1 MLCMIIVPCGKQGG
15 LCKASVLVIRNM
27 DQKMTGRGGRL
38 RKDFNK
44 MSESNEASNRSGS
57 VPLESFL
64 EGGSFLSFQEFYF
77 FIICSL
83 DPG

>member
-1 MLCMIIVPCGKQGG
+1 
-15 LCKASVLVIRNM
+15 
-27 DQKMTGRGGRL
+27 MTGRGGRL

-44 MSESNEASNRSGS
+44 MSESNEASNRSGR